1 MSPRAGLLN
10 LSADVINLTRSKEG
24 QRGARFAKKVAK
36 KIKEREDTMYD
47 KKKMMGGGKVK
58 KYKGGGA
65 ITQQQEMA
73 MGKTSKS
80 SKSKGKK
87 GKGGCQNRLYT

>member
-1 MSPRAGLLN
+1 
-10 LSADVINLTRSKEG
+10 
-24 QRGARFAKKVAK
+24 
-36 KIKEREDTMYD
+36 MYG
-47 KKKMMGGGKVK
+47 KKKMMGGGKVM
-58 KYKGGGA
+58 KYKQGGA

-87 GKGGCQNRLYT
+87 SKGGCQNRLYM

>member
-1 MSPRAGLLN
+1 
-10 LSADVINLTRSKEG
+10 
-24 QRGARFAKKVAK
+24 
-36 KIKEREDTMYD
+36 MYG

-58 KYKGGGA
+58 KYKEGGA
-65 ITQQQEMA
+65 ITQIQEMA

-87 GKGGCQNRLYT
+87 GKSGCQNRLYM

>member
-1 MSPRAGLLN
+1 
-10 LSADVINLTRSKEG
+10 
-24 QRGARFAKKVAK
+24 
-36 KIKEREDTMYD
+36 MYG

-58 KYKGGGA
+58 KYKDKMMGGGKVKKYKDGGA

-80 SKSKGKK
+80 SKSNKGKK
-87 GKGGCQNRLYT
+87 SKGGCQNRLYM

>member
-1 MSPRAGLLN
+1 
-10 LSADVINLTRSKEG
+10 
-24 QRGARFAKKVAK
+24 
-36 KIKEREDTMYD
+36 MYD

-58 KYKGGGA
+58 KYKDGGT

-80 SKSKGKK
+80 SKSKSKK
-87 GKGGCQNRLYT
+87 SKSGCQNRLYM